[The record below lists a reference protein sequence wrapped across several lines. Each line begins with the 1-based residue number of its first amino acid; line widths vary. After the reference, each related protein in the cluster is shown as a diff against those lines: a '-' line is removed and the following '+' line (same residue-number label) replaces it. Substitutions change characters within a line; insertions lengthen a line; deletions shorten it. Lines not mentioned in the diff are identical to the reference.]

1 MPRSNLLL
9 IPMSSNPFDAVNLPT
24 KIPRPMD
31 TRFIKIPLAAAS
43 LAYAI
48 HLFMKGHVGSGVG
61 MVLMTVVLVLVTLQ
75 SMRLL
80 MAFVS
85 LRQQKM
91 DDARKWIGRVN
102 PKHLWPRRRGYWYF
116 LSGSLMM
123 EHNMNDAEKLLKES
137 LEVGLKQDHD
147 KAAVKLNL
155 AVVASAKRK
164 PKLAKA
170 LLVECKRLDTKG
182 MLKKDIKQVEA
193 AIRNPAQMRMRGR

>member
-1 MPRSNLLL
+1 
-9 IPMSSNPFDAVNLPT
+9 
-24 KIPRPMD
+24 
-31 TRFIKIPLAAAS
+31 
-43 LAYAI
+43 
-48 HLFMKGHVGSGVG
+48 
-61 MVLMTVVLVLVTLQ
+61 MVLVTTLIVLVTLQ

-91 DDARKWIGRVN
+91 EDARKWLGRVN
-102 PKHLWPRRRGYWYF
+102 PNHLGARRRGYWYF
-116 LSGSLMM
+116 LSGSLAM
-123 EHNMNDAEKLLKES
+123 EQNMNQAEQLLKQA
-137 LEVGLKQDHD
+137 LEIGLKQDHD

-170 LLVECKRLDTKG
+170 LLVECKRLDAKG

-193 AIRNPAQMRMRGR
+193 AIRNPQMMQMRGR

>member
-1 MPRSNLLL
+1 
-9 IPMSSNPFDAVNLPT
+9 
-24 KIPRPMD
+24 MD

-43 LAYAI
+43 LAYAVD
-48 HLFMKGHVGSGVG
+48 LFIKGQIGSGIG
-61 MVLMTVVLVLVTLQ
+61 MVLVTVVLVLVTLQ

-91 DDARKWIGRVN
+91 DDARKWLGRVN
-102 PKHLWPRRRGYWYF
+102 PKHLWPKRRGYWYF

-123 EHNMNDAEKLLKES
+123 ELNMNEAEKLLKQA
-137 LEVGLKQDHD
+137 LEMGLKQDHD

-155 AVVASAKRK
+155 AVVSSAKRK

-170 LLVECKRLDTKG
+170 LLAECKRLDSKG

-193 AIRNPAQMRMRGR
+193 ALRSPAQMRRRGR

>member
-1 MPRSNLLL
+1 MRSN
-9 IPMSSNPFDAVNLPT
+9 PSCGKFDR
-24 KIPRPMD
+24 KIILFMD

-48 HLFMKGHVGSGVG
+48 QLFTVGQVGAGVG
-61 MVLMTVVLVLVTLQ
+61 MVLVAAFLVLITLQ

-91 DDARKWIGRVN
+91 EDARKWLGRVN

-123 EHNMNDAEKLLKES
+123 ERNMNEAERLLKEA
-137 LEVGLKQDHD
+137 LEMGLKQDHD

-164 PKLAKA
+164 TKLAKA
-170 LLVECKRLDTKG
+170 LLNECKRLDAKG
-182 MLKKDIKQVEA
+182 VLKKDIKQVEA
-193 AIRNPAQMRMRGR
+193 AIRSPQQMRMRGR

>member
-1 MPRSNLLL
+1 
-9 IPMSSNPFDAVNLPT
+9 
-24 KIPRPMD
+24 
-31 TRFIKIPLAAAS
+31 
-43 LAYAI
+43 
-48 HLFMKGHVGSGVG
+48 
-61 MVLMTVVLVLVTLQ
+61 
-75 SMRLL
+75 
-80 MAFVS
+80 
-85 LRQQKM
+85 
-91 DDARKWIGRVN
+91 
-102 PKHLWPRRRGYWYF
+102 
-116 LSGSLMM
+116 
-123 EHNMNDAEKLLKES
+123 MNDAEKLLKES

>member
-1 MPRSNLLL
+1 
-9 IPMSSNPFDAVNLPT
+9 MSSNPFDAVNLPT

-61 MVLMTVVLVLVTLQ
+61 MVLVTVVLVLVTLQ

>member
-1 MPRSNLLL
+1 ML
-9 IPMSSNPFDAVNLPT
+9 SNPSCGKFGH
-24 KIPRPMD
+24 KITPSMD

-43 LAYAI
+43 LAYAVY
-48 HLFMKGHVGSGVG
+48 LFTVGQIGSGVG
-61 MVLMTVVLVLVTLQ
+61 MVLVSAVLVLITLQ

-91 DDARKWIGRVN
+91 EDARNWLGRVN
-102 PKHLWPRRRGYWYF
+102 PNHLWPRRRGYWYF

-123 EHNMNDAEKLLKES
+123 EHNMNEAERLLKQA
-137 LEVGLKQDHD
+137 LEIGLKQDHD

-164 PKLAKA
+164 TKLAKA
-170 LLVECKRLDTKG
+170 LLTECKRLDAKG
-182 MLKKDIKQVEA
+182 VLKKDIKQVEA
-193 AIRNPAQMRMRGR
+193 AIRSPQQMRMRGR

>member
-1 MPRSNLLL
+1 MRSN
-9 IPMSSNPFDAVNLPT
+9 PSCGKFDG
-24 KIPRPMD
+24 KIILFMD

-48 HLFMKGHVGSGVG
+48 HLFTVGQVGAGVG
-61 MVLMTVVLVLVTLQ
+61 MVLVAALLVLITLQ

-80 MAFVS
+80 MAFIS

-91 DDARKWIGRVN
+91 EDARKWLDRVN

-123 EHNMNDAEKLLKES
+123 EHNMNEAERLLKEA
-137 LEVGLKQDHD
+137 LEIGLKQDHD

-164 PKLAKA
+164 TKLAKA
-170 LLVECKRLDTKG
+170 LLNECKRLDAKG
-182 MLKKDIKQVEA
+182 VLKKDIKQVEA
-193 AIRNPAQMRMRGR
+193 AIRSPQQMRMRGR

>member
-1 MPRSNLLL
+1 
-9 IPMSSNPFDAVNLPT
+9 
-24 KIPRPMD
+24 MD

-48 HLFMKGHVGSGVG
+48 HLFTVGQVGAGVG
-61 MVLMTVVLVLVTLQ
+61 MVLVAALLVLITLQ

-80 MAFVS
+80 MAFIS

-91 DDARKWIGRVN
+91 EDARKWLDRVN

-123 EHNMNDAEKLLKES
+123 EHNMNEAERLLKEA
-137 LEVGLKQDHD
+137 LEIGLKQDHD

-164 PKLAKA
+164 TKLAKA
-170 LLVECKRLDTKG
+170 LLNECKRLDAKG
-182 MLKKDIKQVEA
+182 VLKKDIKQVEA
-193 AIRNPAQMRMRGR
+193 AIRSPQQMRMRGR

>member
-1 MPRSNLLL
+1 
-9 IPMSSNPFDAVNLPT
+9 
-24 KIPRPMD
+24 MD
-31 TRFIKIPLAAAS
+31 TRFIKIPLALAS
-43 LAYAI
+43 LAYSVF
-48 HLFMKGHVGSGVG
+48 LFTEGYVGSGSG
-61 MVLMTVVLVLVTLQ
+61 MILVTTLIVLVTLQ

-91 DDARKWIGRVN
+91 EDARKWLGRVN
-102 PKHLWPRRRGYWYF
+102 PNHLWKRRKGYWYF
-116 LSGSLMM
+116 LSGSLAM
-123 EHNMNDAEKLLKES
+123 EQNMNQAEQLLKQA
-137 LEVGLKQDHD
+137 LDMGLKQDHD

-170 LLVECKRLDTKG
+170 LLVECKRLDAKG

-193 AIRNPAQMRMRGR
+193 AIRNPQTMKMRGR

>member
-1 MPRSNLLL
+1 
-9 IPMSSNPFDAVNLPT
+9 
-24 KIPRPMD
+24 MD

-48 HLFMKGHVGSGVG
+48 FLFTKGHIGSGIG
-61 MVLMTVVLVLVTLQ
+61 MVLVAAVMVLITLQ

-91 DDARKWIGRVN
+91 DDARNWLGRVN
-102 PKHLWPRRRGYWYF
+102 PNHLWPRRRGYWYF
-116 LSGSLMM
+116 LSGSLTM
-123 EHNMNDAEKLLKES
+123 EHNMNEAERLLKQA
-137 LEVGLKQDHD
+137 LEMGLKQDHD

-164 PKLAKA
+164 TKLAKA
-170 LLVECKRLDTKG
+170 LLAECKRLDAKG
-182 MLKKDIKQVEA
+182 VLKKDIKQVEA
-193 AIRNPAQMRMRGR
+193 ALRSPQQMRMRGR

>member
-1 MPRSNLLL
+1 MIPMRSN
-9 IPMSSNPFDAVNLPT
+9 PSCGKFGD
-24 KIPRPMD
+24 KITRSMD

-48 HLFMKGHVGSGVG
+48 HLFTIGHVGAGVG
-61 MVLMTVVLVLVTLQ
+61 MVLVTALLVLITLQ

-91 DDARKWIGRVN
+91 EDARKWLGRVN
-102 PKHLWPRRRGYWYF
+102 PNHLWPRRRGYWYF

-123 EHNMNDAEKLLKES
+123 EHNMNDAERLLKEA
-137 LEVGLKQDHD
+137 LEIGLKQDHD

-164 PKLAKA
+164 TKLAKA
-170 LLVECKRLDTKG
+170 LLNECKRLDAKG
-182 MLKKDIKQVEA
+182 VLKKDIKQVEA
-193 AIRNPAQMRMRGR
+193 AIRSPQQMRMRGR

>member
-1 MPRSNLLL
+1 
-9 IPMSSNPFDAVNLPT
+9 
-24 KIPRPMD
+24 MD
-31 TRFIKIPLAAAS
+31 TRFIKIPIALAS
-43 LAYAI
+43 LAYSVF
-48 HLFMKGHVGSGVG
+48 LFTEGYVGSGIG
-61 MVLMTVVLVLVTLQ
+61 MILVTTLIVLVTLQ

-91 DDARKWIGRVN
+91 EDARKWLGRVN
-102 PKHLWPRRRGYWYF
+102 PNHLWKRRKGYWYF
-116 LSGSLMM
+116 LSGSLAM
-123 EHNMNDAEKLLKES
+123 EQNMNQAEQLLKQA
-137 LEVGLKQDHD
+137 LDMGLKQDHD

-170 LLVECKRLDTKG
+170 LLVECKRLDAKG

-193 AIRNPAQMRMRGR
+193 AIRNPQTMKMRGR